1 MLLTGFDAPI
11 AQVMYL
17 DKKIQDHNLLQTIAR
32 VNRTSKNKFK
42 GYIVDYYGLSD
53 YLAEALEMFSDDDVQ
68 GALTNFKEEL
78 PKLKAAH
85 TRLVAHFK
93 GLDLNDLD
101 ECILSLHDEA
111 KRQQFQ
117 TDFGRFAKQMD
128 VVLPDASAK
137 PFLGDLKR
145 LGKIVHGARNLY
157 RDEQLDI
164 SGAGEKVRQLIEE
177 HIYSTGVNPKI
188 APIDLLAQDFKAKL
202 DEHKSDRSKAS
213 EVENAIKDH
222 IKVNLEQDPEYYEAL
237 SKRLGEII
245 KQNEEKWD
253 SLVQMLLEF
262 RGNIE
267 SDRQQ
272 QAQDI
277 GLSDTEFAFHN
288 ILMAE
293 VSRLHDEDVDE
304 VTHQRVIAVV
314 KQLVDMMQ
322 EATGIVDFFNKW
334 NEVKAMKK
342 RIKRTILSE
351 DFGSKELVE
360 AVSERFMDL
369 AQAKFKVR

>member
-1 MLLTGFDAPI
+1 
-11 AQVMYL
+11 
-17 DKKIQDHNLLQTIAR
+17 
-32 VNRTSKNKFK
+32 
-42 GYIVDYYGLSD
+42 
-53 YLAEALEMFSDDDVQ
+53 
-68 GALTNFKEEL
+68 
-78 PKLKAAH
+78 
-85 TRLVAHFK
+85 
-93 GLDLNDLD
+93 
-101 ECILSLHDEA
+101 
-111 KRQQFQ
+111 
-117 TDFGRFAKQMD
+117 MD
-128 VVLPDASAK
+128 IVLPDASAQ
-137 PFLGDLKR
+137 PFLADLKR
-145 LGKIVHGARNLY
+145 VGKIAHGARNLY

-164 SGAGEKVRQLIEE
+164 AGAGEKVRLLIEE

-188 APIDLLAQDFKAKL
+188 APVDLLAQDFKEKL

-222 IKVNLEQDPEYYEAL
+222 IKVNLDQDPEYYEAL

-245 KQNEEKWD
+245 KQSEEKWD

-272 QAQDI
+272 QAKDI

-293 VSRLHDEDVDE
+293 VSRLHDEEVDE
-304 VTHQRVIAVV
+304 ATHQQVIEVV

-322 EATGIVDFFNKW
+322 EATGIVDFFSKW

-360 AVSERFMDL
+360 AISERFMDL